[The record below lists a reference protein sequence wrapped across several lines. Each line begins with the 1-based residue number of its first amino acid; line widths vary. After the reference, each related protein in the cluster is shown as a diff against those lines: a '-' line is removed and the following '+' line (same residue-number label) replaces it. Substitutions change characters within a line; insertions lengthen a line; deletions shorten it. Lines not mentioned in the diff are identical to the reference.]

1 MMTLQKFPTYLL
13 KATEAFCNEVPSL
26 IKSHYFVDEIINF
39 LFPIR
44 TDRNITIKQL
54 EAKWEELQELFK
66 TLLVPLK
73 PLLNDSID
81 NLHQS
86 FFSELPYIHQK
97 LLKDADA
104 YLNFDPAAKCPEEI
118 ILCYPGF
125 YTVSIYRMA
134 NVLYRLNIP
143 VLPRVISEY
152 AHGKTGI
159 DIHPGATVGDRLF
172 IDHGTGIVIGETC
185 MIGKN
190 VKIYQG
196 VTLGA
201 LYVGKNLT
209 GKKRHPTIEDNVVIY
224 SNSTI
229 LGGDT
234 VIGHDSVVGGNTWL
248 TESIPPYSVAFHKP
262 SVHIKDSKK
271 FVEPINFVI

>member
-1 MMTLQKFPTYLL
+1 MATFEKFPVHLFKTTQSYC
-13 KATEAFCNEVPSL
+13 TEVPSL
-26 IKSHYFVDEIINF
+26 EKSHYFINEMMDL
-39 LFPIR
+39 LFPVR
-44 TDRNITIKQL
+44 TDKNISLKQI
-54 EAKWEELQELFK
+54 EAKWEELQQLFN

-73 PLLNDSID
+73 PLLGNSID
-81 NLHQS
+81 YVHNH
-86 FFSELPYIHQK
+86 FFAEIPNIHQR

-104 YLNFDPAAKCPEEI
+104 YLKFDPAAKCAEEV

-125 YTVSIYRMA
+125 YAVSVYRLS
-134 NVLYRLNIP
+134 NVLYHLNIP

-159 DIHPGATVGDRLF
+159 DIHPGATIGDKLF
-172 IDHGTGIVIGETC
+172 IDHGTGIVVGETAI
-185 MIGKN
+185 IGKN

-201 LYVGKNLT
+201 LYVGKNLA
-209 GKKRHPTIEDNVVIY
+209 GSKRHPTLEDNVIIY

-229 LGGDT
+229 LGGET
-234 VIGHDSVVGGNTWL
+234 IIGHDSVVGGNTWI
-248 TESIPPYSVAFHKP
+248 TESIPPFSVAFHKP
-262 SVHIKDSKK
+262 SIHIRDSKK